1 MVAQISERRRNANRV
16 DHEGACKR
24 KLCIYRIDKSGC
36 QGTRDTSQ
44 GLGRVEESH
53 DKVFLFRIRL
63 ICHHILEDRDDVLN
77 VFVHAGKDYRA
88 KRIVLLYGETDKPPA
103 KRLAEKDKK
112 RALNYRHYT
121 GREWGDVH
129 NYDLSLDSGRL
140 TPEGC
145 VEIITRVVQEKNK

>member
-63 ICHHILEDRDDVLN
+63 IRHHVLEDRDADGVT
-77 VFVHAGKDYRA
+77 
-88 KRIVLLYGETDKPPA
+88 RIDND
-103 KRLAEKDKK
+103 AEED
-112 RALNYRHYT
+112 
-121 GREWGDVH
+121 
-129 NYDLSLDSGRL
+129 
-140 TPEGC
+140 
-145 VEIITRVVQEKNK
+145 

>member
-63 ICHHILEDRDDVLN
+63 IRHHVLEDRDADGIARINENTEEDEKSPVVTVSCVFLGHMEIDKDLNKVQSVLDKALSEFGN
-77 VFVHAGKDYRA
+77 DDTY
-88 KRIVLLYGETDKPPA
+88 LLLFQVDFFEF
-103 KRLAEKDKK
+103 
-112 RALNYRHYT
+112 
-121 GREWGDVH
+121 
-129 NYDLSLDSGRL
+129 
-140 TPEGC
+140 
-145 VEIITRVVQEKNK
+145 

>member
-63 ICHHILEDRDDVLN
+63 ICHHILEDRDADGI
-77 VFVHAGKDYRA
+77 A
-88 KRIVLLYGETDKPPA
+88 RINENTEEDENSDIHGDQRSDRRQCTEGGEDDHGLFDIRLFDDPDAETHICDKGYETNA
-103 KRLAEKDKK
+103 C
-112 RALNYRHYT
+112 
-121 GREWGDVH
+121 
-129 NYDLSLDSGRL
+129 LDNS
-140 TPEGC
+140 
-145 VEIITRVVQEKNK
+145 VVGGSQTKLCL